1 MAEDKAAALRRR
13 FYKSVGVEDA
23 DEGFLIVLDAR
34 PVKTPGKA
42 SVVTAS
48 RPLAEA
54 IAAEWEAQGEKI
66 DPHSMPLT
74 QIACTAIDKVVPNRD
89 EIVAQVVR
97 YAGADLLCYRV
108 DNPADLVARQLE
120 EWQPVLDWLASAKG
134 VSLRT
139 TTGLI
144 AEDQDPAA
152 MERAAALVEAL
163 DDHEL
168 AAMAVMVQTTGSFAL
183 TMAVINGYLNWERA
197 ADASQLDETYQ
208 SELWG
213 SDREAEQRLRGL
225 RNDIEAAS
233 RYLTLHRK

>member
-1 MAEDKAAALRRR
+1 MAQDKTAALRRR
-13 FYKSVGVEDA
+13 FYKNVGVEDT

-42 SVVTAS
+42 SVVTRS
-48 RPLAEA
+48 RRLAEA
-54 IAAEWEAQGEKI
+54 IAGEWDAQGEKI

-74 QIACTAIDKVVPNRD
+74 QIACTAIDKVAPHRD
-89 EIVAQVVR
+89 EIVSQVVR

-108 DNPADLVARQLE
+108 DSPADLVARQCK
-120 EWQPVLDWLASAKG
+120 EWQPVLDWLAKEQGIA
-134 VSLRT
+134 LHT

-144 AEDQDPAA
+144 AEDQDAAA
-152 MERAAALVEAL
+152 MERTAAAVDAL

-168 AAMAVMVQTTGSFAL
+168 AAMAVMTQTTGSFAL
-183 TMAVINGYLNWERA
+183 SMAVINGYLSWEQA

-213 SDREAEQRLRGL
+213 ADREAEQRLRGL
-225 RNDIEAAS
+225 RLDVEAAA
-233 RYLTLHRK
+233 RYLTLHRT

>member
-1 MAEDKAAALRRR
+1 MPEDKTAVLRRR
-13 FYKSVGVEDA
+13 FYKKVAVEDA
-23 DEGFLIVLDAR
+23 DEAYVIALDGR

-42 SVVTAS
+42 SAVIAS

-54 IAAEWEAQGEKI
+54 VAAEWDAQAEKI

-74 QIACTAIDKVVPNRD
+74 QILCTAIDKVAPNRD
-89 EIVAQVVR
+89 EIASQVVR

-108 DNPADLVARQLE
+108 ESPADLAQRQYDT
-120 EWQPVLDWLASAKG
+120 WQPVLDWLAAEQG
-134 VSLRT
+134 INLRT

-152 MERAAALVEAL
+152 LKRAAALIDAL

-168 AAMAVMVQTTGSFAL
+168 AATAVLTQTMGSFAL
-183 TMAVINGYLNWERA
+183 SMAVVNGHTDWEYA
-197 ADASQLDETYQ
+197 ASASQLDETYQ

-213 SDREAEQRLRGL
+213 ADREAEQRLRSL
-225 RNDIEAAS
+225 RNDIEAAY
-233 RYLTLHRK
+233 RYLTLHRT